1 MPFCANC
8 GRDLS
13 PSAIACPNC
22 GHPGPAAGTA
32 AVAPAP
38 GKRTEGFAI
47 ASLVCGIVGFF
58 AVPIVGSVLAIVFGS
73 VARKRIADDPDLG
86 GTEMARAGI
95 IIGWIGVVLG
105 LLAIVFFIVLALAIS
120 NSTF

>member
-13 PSAIACPNC
+13 PAAVACPNC
-22 GHPGPAAGTA
+22 GHPGPAAGQVTIA
-32 AVAPAP
+32 GAP

-58 AVPIVGSVLAIVFGS
+58 GVPVVASILAIVFGHT
-73 VARKRIADDPDLG
+73 ARKRIAQDENLAGAD
-86 GTEMARAGI
+86 MARAGI
-95 IIGWIGVVLG
+95 IIGWIGL
-105 LLAIVFFIVLALAIS
+105 VLAVLLILFLIVVAVGFS
-120 NSTF
+120 RWNF

>member
-22 GHPGPAAGTA
+22 GHPGPGAGA
-32 AVAPAP
+32 VPVAPPP

-47 ASLVCGIVGFF
+47 ASLVSGIVGFF
-58 AVPIVGSVLAIVFGS
+58 GLPIVGSILAIVFAS
-73 VARKRIADDPDLG
+73 TARKRIALDPNLG
-86 GTEMARAGI
+86 GADMARAGM
-95 IIGWIGVVLG
+95 IIGWIGLILGVLVVVFL
-105 LLAIVFFIVLALAIS
+105 IVIAFAVS
-120 NSTF
+120 NSNF

>member
-13 PSAIACPNC
+13 PAAVACPNC
-22 GHPGPAAGTA
+22 GHPGPGAGTIP
-32 AVAPAP
+32 AVATA

-58 AVPIVGSVLAIVFGS
+58 GVPIVGSVLAIVFAS
-73 VARKRIADDPDLG
+73 TARKHIAQDPDLG
-86 GTEMARAGI
+86 GADMARAGM
-95 IIGWIGVVLG
+95 IIGWIGLILG
-105 LLAIVFFIVLALAIS
+105 ILVIVGLIVLAFAVS
-120 NSTF
+120 NSNL

>member
-22 GHPGPAAGTA
+22 GHPGPAAGTTTVP
-32 AVAPAP
+32 AVP

-47 ASLVCGIVGFF
+47 ASLVCGILGFF
-58 AVPIVGSVLAIVFGS
+58 GVPIVGSILAIVFGS
-73 VARKRIADDPDLG
+73 VARKRITQDPTLG

-95 IIGWIGVVLG
+95 IIGWIGAV
-105 LLAIVFFIVLALAIS
+105 LAIIAIVLVIVLAFAVS
-120 NSTF
+120 NSNF

>member
-13 PSAIACPNC
+13 PAAIACPNC
-22 GHPGPAAGTA
+22 GHPGPGAGNVA
-32 AVAPAP
+32 VVAPS

-58 AVPIVGSVLAIVFGS
+58 GVPIVGSILAIVFAS
-73 VARKRIADDPDLG
+73 TARKRIAQDANLG
-86 GTEMARAGI
+86 GADMARAGM
-95 IIGWIGVVLG
+95 IIGWIGLILGIIIIVL
-105 LLAIVFFIVLALAIS
+105 VIVLAFAVS
-120 NSTF
+120 SWNF